1 MDEIP
6 TEIIDAANAVLA
18 DILIEAAS
26 IVRDSGRVMGVEEA
40 VGLAVLSLANEAS
53 TSETTH

>member
-18 DILIEAAS
+18 DILTEAAS

-40 VGLAVLSLANEAS
+40 VGLAVLSLANEVS
-53 TSETTH
+53 TCETTH

>member
-26 IVRDSGRVMGVEEA
+26 IVRESGCVMGIEEA
-40 VGLAVLSLANEAS
+40 VGLAVLSLATGAS